1 MTHPFLDLGL
11 SEEIVNAIIDLG
23 YENPSEIQQKAIPHL
38 LQDQSDIVALA
49 QTGTGKTAAFS
60 LPLLERLDSSQKH
73 VQALILS
80 PTRELAIQIAKDI
93 QNYSKNLRGIRVA
106 TVYGG
111 ASIFEQ
117 SKSIKRGA
125 QIVVATPGRLKDM
138 INRRFINLDKI
149 DICVLDEA
157 DEMLN
162 MGFKDD
168 LDEILST
175 CPDYRSTWLFSATM
189 PREVARIAKEYM
201 TDPAEITCGKK
212 NEGASTVE
220 HHYSVVSNHNRYAGL
235 KRLIDFTDDMFGIIF
250 CRTRHET
257 QDVAER
263 LISDGYNAGSL
274 HGDLSQKQRDVV
286 MGHFR
291 KRNIQF
297 LVATD
302 VAARGIDVNNIT
314 HVIHYQLPED
324 VEAYT
329 HRSGRTGRAGNK
341 GVSYAIITGRD
352 KGKIRRIE
360 GIIKKKFEIKMLP
373 SAQDVANKRLIA
385 VASKWKNVT
394 VNEKLSERY
403 LEYFTEEF
411 TELSKEDLIKRF
423 ITIEMEQFL
432 SKVKDVDINQKEGEG
447 SARGGRNE
455 SEKRLFINL
464 GEEHGFDWT
473 SLKDFIRNST
483 GLGQDDISRVDV
495 MNKFS
500 FFNVHKDN
508 YDRVME
514 NVVGEDHDGVRVNI
528 EETKRSGRSGGGGG
542 GRRRGGGDRR
552 GGGGGDRDRRSGGGS
567 RRRSSFRGSGDRDK
581 GQNRERRGRR
591 HS

>member
-117 SKSIKRGA
+117 SKAIKRGA

-138 INRRFINLDKI
+138 INRRFINLEQI

-175 CPDYRSTWLFSATM
+175 CPEDRSTWLFSATM

-220 HHYSVVSNHNRYAGL
+220 HFYSVVASHNRYAGL
-235 KRLIDFTDDMFGIIF
+235 KRLIDFEDNMFGIIF

-302 VAARGIDVNNIT
+302 VAARGIDVNNVT

-329 HRSGRTGRAGNK
+329 HRSGT
-341 GVSYAIITGRD
+341 Y
-352 KGKIRRIE
+352 
-360 GIIKKKFEIKMLP
+360 
-373 SAQDVANKRLIA
+373 
-385 VASKWKNVT
+385 
-394 VNEKLSERY
+394 
-403 LEYFTEEF
+403 
-411 TELSKEDLIKRF
+411 
-423 ITIEMEQFL
+423 
-432 SKVKDVDINQKEGEG
+432 
-447 SARGGRNE
+447 
-455 SEKRLFINL
+455 
-464 GEEHGFDWT
+464 
-473 SLKDFIRNST
+473 
-483 GLGQDDISRVDV
+483 
-495 MNKFS
+495 
-500 FFNVHKDN
+500 
-508 YDRVME
+508 
-514 NVVGEDHDGVRVNI
+514 
-528 EETKRSGRSGGGGG
+528 RSCRK
-542 GRRRGGGDRR
+542 
-552 GGGGGDRDRRSGGGS
+552 RRSFS
-567 RRRSSFRGSGDRDK
+567 CDYYRT
-581 GQNRERRGRR
+581 
-591 HS
+591 

>member
-60 LPLLERLDSSQKH
+60 LPLLERLDSSKKH

-117 SKSIKRGA
+117 AKSIKRGA

-138 INRRFINLDKI
+138 INRRFINLENI

-175 CPDYRSTWLFSATM
+175 CPDDRSTWLFSATM
-189 PREVARIAKEYM
+189 PREVARIAREYM
-201 TDPAEITCGKK
+201 VEPAEITCGKK

-220 HHYSVVSNHNRYAGL
+220 HFYSVVASHNRYAGL
-235 KRLIDFTDDMFGIIF
+235 KRLIDFEDNMFGIIF

-302 VAARGIDVNNIT
+302 VAARGIDVNNVT

-329 HRSGRTGRAGNK
+329 HRSGRTGRAGNE

-360 GIIKKKFEIKMLP
+360 GIIKKKFELKMLP
-373 SAQDVANKRLIA
+373 SAKDVANKRLIA
-385 VASKWKNVT
+385 VADKWKNVV
-394 VNEKLSERY
+394 VNEKLADNY
-403 LEYFTEEF
+403 MEYFTEQFE
-411 TELSKEDLIKRF
+411 ELTKEDLIRRF

-432 SKVKDVDINQKEGEG
+432 SKVKDVDINQKEGSG
-447 SARGGRNE
+447 STRGGRNA

-464 GEEHGFDWT
+464 GEEHGLDWT

-500 FFNVHKDN
+500 FFNIHKDN
-508 YDRVME
+508 YDRIMD
-514 NVVGEDHDGVRVNI
+514 NVIGQDFDGVRVNI
-528 EETKRSGRSGGGGG
+528 EETKRSGRSGG
-542 GRRRGGGDRR
+542 RRRNDRDRRGGDRR
-552 GGGGGDRDRRSGGGS
+552 GGG
-567 RRRSSFRGSGDRDK
+567 RRRSSFGGDRDK

>member
-60 LPLLERLDSSQKH
+60 LPLLERLDSNQKH

-138 INRRFINLDKI
+138 INRRFIHLDKI

-175 CPDYRSTWLFSATM
+175 CPDERSTWLFSATM
-189 PREVARIAKEYM
+189 PREVARISREYM

-220 HHYSVVSNHNRYAGL
+220 HFYSVVASHNRYAGL
-235 KRLIDFTDDMFGIIF
+235 KRLIDFDENMFGIIF

-286 MGHFR
+286 MGQFR

-352 KGKIRRIE
+352 KGKVRRIE
-360 GIIKKKFEIKMLP
+360 GIIKKKFELKMLP
-373 SAQDVANKRLIA
+373 SAKDVANKRLIA
-385 VASKWKNVT
+385 VADKWKNVV
-394 VNEKLSERY
+394 VNDKLVENY
-403 LEYFTEEF
+403 EEYFTEQFE
-411 TELSKEDLIKRF
+411 ELSKEDLIKRF

-432 SKVKDVDINQKEGEG
+432 SKVKDIDINQKEGAG

-464 GEEHGFDWT
+464 GEEHGLDWT

-500 FFNVHKDN
+500 FFNIHKDN
-508 YDRVME
+508 YDRIMD
-514 NVVGEDHDGVRVNI
+514 NVTGQDYDGVRVNI

-542 GRRRGGGDRR
+542 RRRSGGGGDRNRGGGDRR
-552 GGGGGDRDRRSGGGS
+552 NGGGS
-567 RRRSSFRGSGDRDK
+567 RRRSSFSGDRDR

>member
-60 LPLLERLDSSQKH
+60 LPLLERLDSSKKH

-189 PREVARIAKEYM
+189 PREVARISKEYM

-220 HHYSVVSNHNRYAGL
+220 HHYSIVSSHNRYAGL
-235 KRLIDFTDDMFGIIF
+235 KRLIDFDDNMFGIIF

-302 VAARGIDVNNIT
+302 VAARGIDVNNVT

-329 HRSGRTGRAGNK
+329 HRSGRTGRAGNE

-360 GIIKKKFEIKMLP
+360 GIIKKKFELKMLP
-373 SAQDVANKRLIA
+373 SANDVANKRLIA
-385 VASKWKNVT
+385 VADKWKNVV
-394 VNEKLSERY
+394 VNEKLVDNY
-403 LEYFTEEF
+403 MEYFTEQFE
-411 TELSKEDLIKRF
+411 ELSKEDLIKRF
-423 ITIEMEQFL
+423 ITVEMEQFL
-432 SKVKDVDINQKEGEG
+432 SKVKDVDINVKEGAG
-447 SARGGRNE
+447 STRGGRNA

-464 GEEHGFDWT
+464 GEEHGLDWT
-473 SLKDFIRNST
+473 SLKDFIREST

-500 FFNVHKDN
+500 FFNIHQDN
-508 YDRVME
+508 YDRIMD
-514 NVVGEDHDGVRVNI
+514 NVTGKDFDGVRVNI

-552 GGGGGDRDRRSGGGS
+552 GGNGGGDRRNGGGS
-567 RRRSSFRGSGDRDK
+567 RRRSSFSNDRGDR

>member
-60 LPLLERLDSSQKH
+60 LPLLERLDSSKKH

-175 CPDYRSTWLFSATM
+175 CPDERSTWLFSATM
-189 PREVARIAKEYM
+189 PREVARIAREYM

-220 HHYSVVSNHNRYAGL
+220 HFYSVVASNNRYAGL
-235 KRLIDFTDDMFGIIF
+235 KRLIDFDDNMFGIIF

-329 HRSGRTGRAGNK
+329 HRSGRTGRAGNT

-360 GIIKKKFEIKMLP
+360 GIIKKKFELKMLP
-373 SAQDVANKRLIA
+373 SAKDVANKRLIA
-385 VASKWKNVT
+385 VADKWKNVV
-394 VNEKLSERY
+394 VNEKLVENY
-403 LEYFTEEF
+403 EAYFTEQFEDL
-411 TELSKEDLIKRF
+411 TKEDLIKRF

-432 SKVKDVDINQKEGEG
+432 SKVKDIDINQKDGAG
-447 SARGGRNE
+447 STRGGRNA

-464 GEEHGFDWT
+464 GEEHGLDWT

-500 FFNVHKDN
+500 FFNIHKDN
-508 YDRVME
+508 YDRIMD
-514 NVVGEDHDGVRVNI
+514 NVTGQNYDGVRVNI

-542 GRRRGGGDRR
+542 GRRRS
-552 GGGGGDRDRRSGGGS
+552 GGGDRDRRGGDRRNGGGS
-567 RRRSSFRGSGDRDK
+567 KRRSSFSNDRDRGDR